1 MFNMKLNYL
10 VYFIPVLVLAACNNT
25 NGGDSSSVSTTQ
37 TVSSSSLTA
46 SLGPLVSISFQG
58 ADDTS
63 VLYDSPFNVRT
74 NVQAVGN
81 NGADLSQFIT
91 FNTTSTAINRTTGD
105 MDTKQLGLH
114 AVRYTINYEGI
125 LAQKWRNI
133 TIPLPELPR
142 VGMVLNGN
150 FSYGLIGWNNPDIN
164 FIGSGQMT
172 ISEDEGAFKAVVK
185 AGNDPWTPRFGQMG
199 VPFIKDET
207 YLVSFKAKASVSKNI
222 EVMLGELLP
231 SDPFFTDFKP
241 RQIQHFNLSSS
252 WETYNFTFTMR
263 LDNPRGGI
271 LFHLGKVAGVA
282 VDSTL
287 WFDDIFIEKTTPVAD
302 TVGPEITGVETTIY
316 HPINATFYPLLG
328 LAAYDIYEAKDY
340 TTNIIVNYETLS
352 GNPVV
357 SPDLTLIGTYRVRYS
372 VSDLSNNV
380 SQAISTLE
388 IVDPTII
395 GTNLVTNPNFSNPI
409 VEDQWRLVV
418 PGVFGGVATGN
429 HNLESGQ
436 FEISVT
442 EGGSVPYSIQFNQ
455 TGVFSLAQGST
466 YLFSFT
472 ARSSVAR
479 DISLAFGIP
488 EPWVQYY
495 RKNAV
500 TLSPQMQTYQIIFTV
515 TQATELMKLTF
526 ELGNQANF
534 AASTIVFD
542 NVNLYPISLSS

>member
-1 MFNMKLNYL
+1 MKLNHL
-10 VYFIPVLVLAACNNT
+10 VFIIPVLILASCSDV
-25 NGGDSSSVSTTQ
+25 NGGDLSSTPTSQIINSNSVST
-37 TVSSSSLTA
+37 

-58 ADDTS
+58 ADDIS
-63 VLYDSPFNVRT
+63 VTYDTPFNVLT
-74 NVQAVGN
+74 NVKAMGN

-91 FNTTSTAINRTTGD
+91 FNTTSSAINRTTGD

-125 LAQKWRNI
+125 LSQKWRNI

-142 VGMVLNGN
+142 VGMLLNGD
-150 FSYGLIGWNNPDIN
+150 FTFGLIGWNNPEIN
-164 FIGSGQMT
+164 FNGSGQMS
-172 ISEDEGAFKAVVK
+172 ISDDEGSLKAVVK

-199 VPFIKDET
+199 VPFVKDNT
-207 YLVSFKAKASVSKNI
+207 YLVRFRAKASVSKTI

-241 RQIQHFNLSSS
+241 RQVQHFNLTSS
-252 WETYNFTFTMR
+252 WENYNFTFTMR

-271 LFHLGKVAGVA
+271 LFHLGKVANVA
-282 VDSTL
+282 VDATL
-287 WFDDIFIEKTTPVAD
+287 WFDDVFIELTTPVAD
-302 TVGPEITGVETTIY
+302 TVGPEITGVEPIIY
-316 HPINATFYPLLG
+316 HPINATFYPRLG

-340 TTNIIVNYETLS
+340 TANIIVNYETFS
-352 GNPVV
+352 GNPVD
-357 SPDLTLIGTYRVRYS
+357 SPNLTQTGTYRILYS
-372 VSDLSNNV
+372 VSDLSNNITQAV
-380 SQAISTLE
+380 SILE
-388 IVDPTII
+388 IVDPTIT
-395 GTNLVTNPNFSNPI
+395 GVNLVTNPNFSNPI

-436 FEISVT
+436 FEMSVT

-455 TGVFSLAQGST
+455 TGIFSLTQGST
-466 YLFSFT
+466 YLFTFT

-479 DISLAFGIP
+479 DISVAFGIP
-488 EPWVQYY
+488 EPWIQYY

-500 TLSPQMQTYQIIFTV
+500 TLSPQMQTYQFIFTV
-515 TQATELMKLTF
+515 TQATEVMKLTF

-542 NVNLYPISLSS
+542 SVSLYPISLSS